1 MPNAI
6 GRKKIK
12 LMIVDD
18 EVDLLAEL
26 QPLMERSGYDVVSAT
41 NGAQALELIPHEQPD
56 LIILDMLMPK
66 LDGRDVL
73 RRLREGD
80 CWMPVILLTQVNT
93 AAERVLSLQEG
104 ADDYLNKPF
113 DPLELVARVQAV
125 LRRTQRG
132 SGSLAGSRRLVGG
145 PIVLDRQTRL
155 VALEGRTL
163 NLTARSVGVLE
174 YLMLNPY
181 DVVSRERL
189 LEEVWGWTSS
199 IETRAVD
206 IRIAEIRKALEDDS
220 DKPRFIE
227 TVVGRGYRF
236 LSNVQGGA

>member
-113 DPLELVARVQAV
+113 DPLELRYCICINWHGF
-125 LRRTQRG
+125 TF
-132 SGSLAGSRRLVGG
+132 S
-145 PIVLDRQTRL
+145 
-155 VALEGRTL
+155 
-163 NLTARSVGVLE
+163 
-174 YLMLNPY
+174 
-181 DVVSRERL
+181 
-189 LEEVWGWTSS
+189 
-199 IETRAVD
+199 
-206 IRIAEIRKALEDDS
+206 
-220 DKPRFIE
+220 
-227 TVVGRGYRF
+227 
-236 LSNVQGGA
+236 